1 MEGMND
7 VISKILEKSQP
18 ENKTIIL
25 SKSKKTKRKR
35 SELKEELTAKKEKLE
50 QKHEEKEKGHT
61 IPTRSNAQNEVLLKR
76 IATKGVVKLFN
87 AVNTHQKTM
96 SSEMK
101 DIKTEAKKEKK
112 AKVIDTK
119 SNFMDLLK
127 KKETLKENKNQS
139 KKKSAIDSNGEEE
152 NTPSEGWKVFRDDFM
167 MGASMKA
174 WDKQAEGES
183 SDDAPPDDDSD
194 DQDSGSE

>member
-139 KKKSAIDSNGEEE
+139 KKSAIDSNGEEE

>member
-61 IPTRSNAQNEVLLKR
+61 IPTRSNAQNEVC
-76 IATKGVVKLFN
+76 
-87 AVNTHQKTM
+87 
-96 SSEMK
+96 
-101 DIKTEAKKEKK
+101 
-112 AKVIDTK
+112 
-119 SNFMDLLK
+119 
-127 KKETLKENKNQS
+127 
-139 KKKSAIDSNGEEE
+139 
-152 NTPSEGWKVFRDDFM
+152 
-167 MGASMKA
+167 
-174 WDKQAEGES
+174 
-183 SDDAPPDDDSD
+183 
-194 DQDSGSE
+194 